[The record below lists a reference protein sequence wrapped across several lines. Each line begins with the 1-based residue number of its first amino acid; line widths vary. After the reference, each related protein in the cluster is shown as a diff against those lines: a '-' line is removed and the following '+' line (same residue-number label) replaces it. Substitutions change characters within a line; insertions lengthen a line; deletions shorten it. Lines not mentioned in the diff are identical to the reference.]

1 MKKILLLLGFLAFL
15 QGPLFAQE
23 ELQLTAKDSI
33 AGSYWLV
40 GLGWNVV
47 DDAGLRFDQAFNAN
61 TNWNYVVFPSRL
73 SVGRYFD
80 NGLGLELIG
89 SYNQYKE
96 GNLVDNQTLTE
107 DIDYFSLDL
116 RLSYDLNFLFG
127 ETGFF
132 DPYVGV
138 GLGYADA
145 NNLGRANFLGTMGF
159 RLWFND
165 KLAMDINTNGHFAL
179 KDEATN
185 HYQHALGLVYR
196 FGGDRQLSAKGE
208 EKLMAIREMEVAAQK
223 RQDSILA
230 ARAAEEA
237 LLAEQMRI
245 KEQEALKIKAAA
257 KAEEEA
263 EMKRWEEMTN
273 RMNQIGHVY
282 FNFNSSYLT
291 ADNKSVLNQ
300 VVSLLLED
308 SNRVLKVVTHADS
321 RGDKKYNQ
329 WLSERRLDR
338 VVEYFIANEID
349 PNQLRKSAL
358 GEEILNNECKDN
370 VPCPENKHR
379 ENRRAEFRLIK
390 L

>member
-1 MKKILLLLGFLAFL
+1 MKKLLLSLVFLALL
-15 QGPLFAQE
+15 QGSLFAQE
-23 ELQLTAKDSI
+23 ELRLTAKDSI

-61 TNWNYVVFPSRL
+61 SNWNYVVFPSRL

-89 SYNQYKE
+89 SYNKYKE
-96 GNLVDNQTLTE
+96 GNLVDNQVLTE
-107 DIDYFSLDL
+107 DINYFSVDL
-116 RLSYDLNFLFG
+116 RASYDLNYLFG

-132 DPYVGV
+132 DPYVGI

-145 NNLGRANFLGTMGF
+145 NNLGRTNFLGTMGF

-165 KLAMDINTNGHFAL
+165 ELGLDINTNGHFAL
-179 KDEATN
+179 KEEATN
-185 HYQHALGLVYR
+185 HYQHALGIVYR
-196 FGGDRQLSAKGE
+196 LGTEKQLSAKGE
-208 EKLMAIREMEVAAQK
+208 EKLLVIREMEEAAQK

-245 KEQEALKIKAAA
+245 KEQEAQRIKAAA

-263 EMKRWEEMTN
+263 EMKRWEEMTR
-273 RMNQIGHVY
+273 RMKEIGHVY
-282 FNFNSSYLT
+282 FDFNSSYLT
-291 ADNKSVLNQ
+291 SDNTQVLDQ
-300 VVSLLLED
+300 VVALLLED

-329 WLSERRLDR
+329 WLSERRLQR
-338 VVEYFIANEID
+338 VVEYMMSKEID

-370 VPCPENKHR
+370 VPCPETKHR